1 MSHQR
6 NRRKDIEKKSE
17 AAKLDWIYHIK
28 LVSMSCYNNSY
39 MHTLGWGSFE
49 FNVFDAK
56 RLFLLPDAIKNSL
69 FFALNFF
76 AEKCIIDVFTNISIE
91 SVKKWEKIRK
101 FSNISMKIY
110 FSSYIFLMNL
120 FDKK

>member
-6 NRRKDIEKKSE
+6 NRRKDKEKESE

-28 LVSMSCYNNSY
+28 LVNMSCYNNSY

-56 RLFLLPDAIKNSL
+56 RLFLLPDTIKNL
-69 FFALNFF
+69 LFF
-76 AEKCIIDVFTNISIE
+76 AEKCIIDASTNISIE
-91 SVKKWEKIRK
+91 SVKKCEKIRK
-101 FSNISMKIY
+101 F
-110 FSSYIFLMNL
+110 LL
-120 FDKK
+120 